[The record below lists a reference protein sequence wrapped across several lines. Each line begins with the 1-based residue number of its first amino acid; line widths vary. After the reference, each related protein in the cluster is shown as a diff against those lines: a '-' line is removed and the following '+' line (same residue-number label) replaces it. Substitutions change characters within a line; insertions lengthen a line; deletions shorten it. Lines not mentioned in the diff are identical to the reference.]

1 MHISEYK
8 YLSCRLLKFG
18 AGGQLFFLGMFPGT
32 QEHYPEILH
41 TNKEFSIVIE
51 HVRLLFIPSFDISF
65 DIYPCP
71 FCTNKAAKRRELF
84 FER

>member
-1 MHISEYK
+1 MMK
-8 YLSCRLLKFG
+8 
-18 AGGQLFFLGMFPGT
+18 GMGPRGTSPGT
-32 QEHYPEILH
+32 GNIPRNGTSPGILH

-51 HVRLLFIPSFDISF
+51 HVRLLFIPSLDISF

-71 FCTNKAAKRRELF
+71 FCTNKAAKRREPF

>member
-1 MHISEYK
+1 MK
-8 YLSCRLLKFG
+8 RMG
-18 AGGQLFFLGMFPGT
+18 PWRTFPGT
-32 QEHYPEILH
+32 GNIPRNGMLPEILH

-51 HVRLLFIPSFDISF
+51 HVRPLFIPSLDISF

-71 FCTNKAAKRRELF
+71 FCANKAAKRREPF

>member
-1 MHISEYK
+1 MKRMGPRGTS
-8 YLSCRLLKFG
+8 
-18 AGGQLFFLGMFPGT
+18 PGRNGT
-32 QEHYPEILH
+32 LPEILH

-51 HVRLLFIPSFDISF
+51 NVRILFISSLDISF

-71 FCTNKAAKRRELF
+71 FCTNKVAKRREPF